1 MERRVKERLIGATI
15 LVAFVVLIVPE
26 LLSGPKST
34 SPQALGPPAATPDG
48 HRTVEV
54 SMPGAKDPMPSS
66 EPAASAPVA
75 SASVPESIAE
85 TPAATP
91 AVVPP
96 PAAPAP
102 RAAPERTSTAAP
114 VETPATAPTSATRAW
129 AVQLGSF
136 ASRENAEKM
145 QRELKAQGFSVYTS
159 SQGVGSALRYRVRV
173 GPLADRDSAERI
185 AAKLKALGHEAT
197 IVPPAA

>member
-34 SPQALGPPAATPDG
+34 SPQPSGPPAATPDG
-48 HRTVEV
+48 LRTVEV
-54 SMPGAKDPMPSS
+54 PTDGPAAS
-66 EPAASAPVA
+66 EPASASAP
-75 SASVPESIAE
+75 ASVAES
-85 TPAATP
+85 PA
-91 AVVPP
+91 
-96 PAAPAP
+96 AAPAITP
-102 RAAPERTSTAAP
+102 PPVVPVQSAPDRAGAAAAAP
-114 VETPATAPTSATRAW
+114 VETRAPTPISATRAW

-136 ASRENAEKM
+136 ASRENAEKL
-145 QRELKAQGFSVYTS
+145 QRQLKAQGFSVYTS
-159 SQGVGSALRYRVRV
+159 SQGVGSATRYRVRV

-185 AAKLKALGHEAT
+185 QAKLKALQYAPT